1 MISLQSDTI
10 ELPALLIKLLLQGLL
25 VVLLSLAAS
34 DGALAVLESL
44 PGLLV
49 FNWILQEGVRA
60 ILVDNCILQVLFLLV
75 GEPA

>member
-1 MISLQSDTI
+1 MISLESDTI

-49 FNWILQEGVRA
+49 FNWILQKGVRA
-60 ILVDNCILQVLFLLV
+60 ILVDNCIL
-75 GEPA
+75 